1 MGTSV
6 SCDIYNKLG
15 QKGKHKNNKCRKR
28 QKTNIAALELAVEK
42 RRTAVL
48 ARKAEEE
55 RDTEEQASRLA
66 VNLL

>member
-1 MGTSV
+1 MSAVTV
-6 SCDIYNKLG
+6 YNKLG

-28 QKTNIAALELAVEK
+28 QKTNIAALELAAEK

-55 RDTEEQASRLA
+55 RATQRNEQAG
-66 VNLL
+66 LLWTCFEI